1 MLLSVRQREILW
13 VGPELN
19 WPVMVRAKVASLDQ
33 SLVDRFVQT
42 HISELKNMGKYEQ
55 LSKSQQCD
63 GDALAGQT
71 WLPDL
76 INLCPTLEF
85 PSTTPFKKEF
95 LAQLVKT
102 PALNETKMRGDLWAS
117 HRADRILTVCYHM
130 RKVKRCQFELQRLAG
145 TAAGHN
151 FEQLKKMID
160 SMPQIPVN
168 EILPI
173 SEKKDEPM
181 DTPEELTVADEKG
194 SENSFFASLYP
205 ETSKPTPAKKS
216 PTPKVTPTK
225 VSLVKSKVVEA
236 TQPYYRKEFYKASN
250 AFGFKRHCKG
260 CKPKQIFSLAS
271 KKLSV
276 EVFGAFASKVLGSLN
291 SMEPP
296 SETEEQRIW
305 LLAKFK
311 LGKLEQGDSA

>member
-1 MLLSVRQREILW
+1 MSSS
-13 VGPELN
+13 
-19 WPVMVRAKVASLDQ
+19 AKP
-33 SLVDRFVQT
+33 
-42 HISELKNMGKYEQ
+42 NN
-55 LSKSQQCD
+55 D

-76 INLCPTLEF
+76 ISLCPTLEF

-130 RKVKRCQFELQRLAG
+130 RKVRRCTFELQRLAG
-145 TAAGHN
+145 TASGPN

-168 EILPI
+168 ELLPI
-173 SEKKDEPM
+173 SEKKDEPIEA
-181 DTPEELTVADEKG
+181 TEELPAPSEAEDKG
-194 SENSFFASLYP
+194 YEHSLFSSLYP
-205 ETSKPTPAKKS
+205 ETTDAKPTPAKKS
-216 PTPKVTPTK
+216 HTPKVSPTK
-225 VSLVKSKVVEA
+225 VHLVKSKVDEG
-236 TQPYYRKEFYKASN
+236 TQPYYRKEYYKANN

-276 EVFGAFASKVLGSLN
+276 EALWVFASKVLGSLN
-291 SMEPP
+291 SMAPP

-311 LGKLEQGDSA
+311 LDKLEQGDMRSGRKQWLA